1 MLGLRGAGVIGAT
14 VIIAGG
20 VAYLVWK
27 YAEKKPQSRPE
38 KSAREEEEVKRKEGK
53 KLQEEGE
60 RKEERVAVVGAAP
73 PGIEVTP
80 APKAS
85 EVKLQPTHLPLH
97 LRTVEEEECR
107 MPKKSI
113 DERALNQNQLN

>member
-1 MLGLRGAGVIGAT
+1 MLGFRGAGVIGAT

-38 KSAREEEEVKRKEGK
+38 KSAREEEEEGKRKEGK
-53 KLQEEGE
+53 KQQEEE
-60 RKEERVAVVGAAP
+60 RKEERVAVVGSAP
-73 PGIEVTP
+73 PVIEVTP

-85 EVKLQPTHLPLH
+85 EVKLQPTHLPLR
-97 LRTVEEEECR
+97 LKTVEEEQCR
-107 MPKKSI
+107 RR
-113 DERALNQNQLN
+113 RA

>member
-38 KSAREEEEVKRKEGK
+38 KSAREEEEGK
-53 KLQEEGE
+53 KQQEEEEE

-80 APKAS
+80 APKES

-97 LRTVEEEECR
+97 LKSVEEEECR
-107 MPKKSI
+107 RR
-113 DERALNQNQLN
+113 RA

>member
-38 KSAREEEEVKRKEGK
+38 KSAREEGEVKGKEGK
-53 KLQEEGE
+53 KQE
-60 RKEERVAVVGAAP
+60 EERVAVVGAAP
-73 PGIEVTP
+73 PVIEVTP

-85 EVKLQPTHLPLH
+85 EVKLQPTHLTLH
-97 LRTVEEEECR
+97 LKTVEEEECR
-107 MPKKSI
+107 RR
-113 DERALNQNQLN
+113 RA